1 LSDSPELLKP
11 NPEVT
16 DSELQ
21 IEIGNLRAENESLRQ
36 RFAKSQDTIE
46 ILNRGTEALNE
57 QLATAN
63 QAIAEWDE
71 KIDKLEATQAK
82 NQRLQNDLGNSQ
94 TEVAELR
101 SQLETERA
109 DRQEVEKRDRAA
121 ILAQRSQIKDLKRGY
136 GLDPTPTENILRRQL
151 ADLQTELSELKQ
163 NLASTAT
170 LSEKLIP
177 DAATILSQLRAKRKK
192 SKTDLADLEAILEI
206 LENSAEK
213 IEEGR

>member
-21 IEIGNLRAENESLRQ
+21 IEIGNLRPENESLRQ
-36 RFAKSQDTIE
+36 RFAESRDTIE
-46 ILNRGTEALNE
+46 TLNRGMEALNE

-63 QAIAEWDE
+63 QAIIERDDS
-71 KIDKLEATQAK
+71 IDKLEATQAK

-101 SQLETERA
+101 SQLETECA
-109 DRQEVEKRDRAA
+109 DREK
-121 ILAQRSQIKDLKRGY
+121 IEAQLSQ
-136 GLDPTPTENILRRQL
+136 
-151 ADLQTELSELKQ
+151 LKQ
-163 NLASTAT
+163 NSAPAAT

-213 IEEGR
+213 IEEGG

>member
-1 LSDSPELLKP
+1 MSDSPELLKP
-11 NPEVT
+11 NLEVT
-16 DSELQ
+16 D
-21 IEIGNLRAENESLRQ
+21 RR
-36 RFAKSQDTIE
+36 
-46 ILNRGTEALNE
+46 
-57 QLATAN
+57 
-63 QAIAEWDE
+63 DE
-71 KIDKLEATQAK
+71 KIDKLEATQPK
-82 NQRLQNDLGNSQ
+82 NQRLQNDLGNLQ
-94 TEVAELR
+94 AEIIELR
-101 SQLETERA
+101 SQLETMQAENQRLQTELGNSEGEREELNQELTELRSQFETERA

-136 GLDPTPTENILRRQL
+136 GLDSTPTENILRRQL

-177 DAATILSQLRAKRKK
+177 DAPTILSQLRAKRKK

-213 IEEGR
+213 IEEGG

>member
-21 IEIGNLRAENESLRQ
+21 IELGNLRAENESLRQ
-36 RFAKSQDTIE
+36 RFAESRETIE
-46 ILNRGTEALNE
+46 TFNRGTEAFNE

-63 QAIAEWDE
+63 QAITERDDSIESLRQELTENTRYYAARLNEAGATIGTF
-71 KIDKLEATQAK
+71 KDKLEAAQAK
-82 NQRLQNDLGNSQ
+82 NQRLQNDLGNLQ
-94 TEVAELR
+94 VEVAELR
-101 SQLETERA
+101 LQFETECA
-109 DRQEVEKRDRAA
+109 DREKIEA
-121 ILAQRSQIKDLKRGY
+121 
-136 GLDPTPTENILRRQL
+136 EF
-151 ADLQTELSELKQ
+151 SELKQ
-163 NLASTAT
+163 NSAPVAT

-177 DAATILSQLRAKRKK
+177 DATTILSQLRAKRKK

-213 IEEGR
+213 IEEGG